1 MNHDLAGISS
11 IRHTADVQLSLSKPP
26 ALVGEDRQ
34 AGLAALKGAAHE
46 FESYFISNL
55 LKVMRET
62 VPKGALENKGGAYFY
77 SFYDQEIGRL
87 AAESGGLGLAKMIH
101 EYTEKN
107 SPLPSSSPAHQPI
120 EEPIGIKAPI
130 PVPGTRLTRG

>member
-1 MNHDLAGISS
+1 MSHDIAMLGS
-11 IRHTADVQLSLSKPP
+11 IGTMAETQLSVLPVYPVLAQGRQGKP
-26 ALVGEDRQ
+26 AD
-34 AGLAALKGAAHE
+34 LKDAAHE
-46 FESYFISNL
+46 FEAYFISHL

-87 AAESGGLGLAKMIH
+87 ASEAGGIGLAKMIH

-107 SPLPSSSPAHQPI
+107 ASALKFSEPVADIIVDKDHRPS
-120 EEPIGIKAPI
+120 G
-130 PVPGTRLTRG
+130 

>member
-1 MNHDLAGISS
+1 MNHDMVGLSS
-11 IRHTADVQLSLSKPP
+11 IRQTADAPLSVPTSPM
-26 ALVGEDRQ
+26 LVSQDRQ
-34 AGLAALKGAAHE
+34 AGMAALKSAAHE

-87 AAESGGLGLAKMIH
+87 AAESGGLGLAKMIN

-107 SPLPSSSPAHQPI
+107 APLPSSSPAHQPI
-120 EEPIGIKAPI
+120 KEPIGSKAPI
-130 PVPGTRLTRG
+130 PVPRTQWTRG

>member
-1 MNHDLAGISS
+1 MSAIKN
-11 IRHTADVQLSLSKPP
+11 
-26 ALVGEDRQ
+26 
-34 AGLAALKGAAHE
+34 AAHE

-87 AAESGGLGLAKMIH
+87 AAEAGGLGLARMIH

-107 SPLPSSSPAHQPI
+107 SPLPSSFSAHKPI
-120 EEPIGIKAPI
+120 EEPTGINA
-130 PVPGTRLTRG
+130 PVPVARTQSIRG

>member
-1 MNHDLAGISS
+1 MYHDLRAISS
-11 IRHTADVQLSLSKPP
+11 IGNMAEPQLGLAQVHP
-26 ALVGEDRQ
+26 ALAQGRPGQMAD
-34 AGLAALKGAAHE
+34 LKAAAHE

-62 VPKGALENKGGAYFY
+62 VPKGALDNKGGAYFY

-87 AAESGGLGLAKMIH
+87 AAEAGGIGLAKMIH

-107 SPLPSSSPAHQPI
+107 APSLKYSEPTADTIVDKDHHPTRKGLP
-120 EEPIGIKAPI
+120 G
-130 PVPGTRLTRG
+130 

>member
-1 MNHDLAGISS
+1 LYQEIRNINPIGKMVESQLDLLQAPEVRAHGG
-11 IRHTADVQLSLSKPP
+11 RQGQVAD
-26 ALVGEDRQ
+26 
-34 AGLAALKGAAHE
+34 LKDAAHE
-46 FESYFISNL
+46 FEAYFISHL

-87 AAESGGLGLAKMIH
+87 ASEAGGIGLARMIH

-107 SPLPSSSPAHQPI
+107 ASSLKFS
-120 EEPIGIKAPI
+120 EPIADTVIDKNHRPTLKGLPE
-130 PVPGTRLTRG
+130 